1 MLANVITDQFDQLKD
16 FSANWWFLL
25 IIFTIAMLDSILP
38 IVPGETTVIIGGV
51 AAGVGDQNLALVILA
66 GATGAFVGDN
76 LAYTIGN
83 TFKPWVNRWADRKP
97 ERRDRLD
104 GAARQIRKRGGL
116 LLITARFIPGGRTL
130 LTVSSGV
137 TQQPRR
143 WFVFWIAVAVT
154 IWASYAAGLGF
165 IFGQAFEDNHTLAF
179 ILAFVAALSITG
191 IVELV
196 RWRRGKQASTDPVSE
211 PA

>member
-1 MLANVITDQFDQLKD
+1 MLANVITDLTDGLKD

-25 IIFTIAMLDSILP
+25 IIFAVALLDSVLP

-51 AAGVGDQNLALVILA
+51 AAGAGDQSLLLVIFA
-66 GATGAFVGDN
+66 GASGAFVGDN
-76 LAYTIGN
+76 LAYAIGDN
-83 TFKPWVNRWADRKP
+83 FKGLVNRWADRKP
-97 ERRDRLD
+97 ERRTRLD

-143 WFVFWIAVAVT
+143 WFMFWIAIAVT
-154 IWASYAAGLGF
+154 IWASYAAILGYV
-165 IFGQAFEDNHTLAF
+165 FGKQFEDNHTLAF
-179 ILAFVAALSITG
+179 ILAFVTALAITG

-196 RWRRGKQASTDPVSE
+196 RWIRERRKTTSAN
-211 PA
+211 